1 MKVRLYI
8 RIRLPDGTRKYAD
21 PVYAAS
27 CKLKPLGALVA
38 GAREH
43 HPEGVYHL
51 RYLNGGK
58 RIWENVGVNA
68 ESAYA
73 ARMKQDRIV

>member
-1 MKVRLYI
+1 M
-8 RIRLPDGTRKYAD
+8 
-21 PVYAAS
+21 
-27 CKLKPLGALVA
+27 
-38 GAREH
+38 H
-43 HPEGVYHL
+43 HLEGVYHL